1 MVRFTSLVNP
11 LVLLRAFKYSI
22 RGLAYA
28 AKNERAF
35 QQEIIILA
43 VGAVAAFLLSDSNIE
58 RAILIGSVAFVL
70 VIELINSA
78 IETTIN
84 RIGPEEHPLSQ
95 RAKDLGSAAVLVSL
109 AGSAAVWLI
118 ILV

>member
-1 MVRFTSLVNP
+1 MVRFTNLVNL
-11 LVLLRAFKYSI
+11 LVLLRAFKHSV

-35 QQEIIILA
+35 QQEIVILA
-43 VGAVAAFLLSDSNIE
+43 VGVIAAFVLTASSIE
-58 RAILIGSVAFVL
+58 RAILIGSVAVVL
-70 VIELINSA
+70 LVELINSA
-78 IETTIN
+78 IEATVD
-84 RIGPEEHPLSQ
+84 RIGPEQHPLSQ

-109 AGSAAVWLI
+109 VSSAVVWLI

>member
-1 MVRFTSLVNP
+1 MNRLVRLLSPRL
-11 LVLLRAFKYSI
+11 LLRAFKHSV

-35 QQEIIILA
+35 QQEIILFA
-43 VGAVAAFLLSDSNIE
+43 VGAVAAFLLTQSSVE
-58 RAILIGSVAFVL
+58 RAVLIGSVAFVL

-78 IETTIN
+78 IETIVD
-84 RIGPEEHPLSQ
+84 RIGPEQNPLSR

-109 AGSAAVWLI
+109 ASSVAIWLI
-118 ILV
+118 VLI